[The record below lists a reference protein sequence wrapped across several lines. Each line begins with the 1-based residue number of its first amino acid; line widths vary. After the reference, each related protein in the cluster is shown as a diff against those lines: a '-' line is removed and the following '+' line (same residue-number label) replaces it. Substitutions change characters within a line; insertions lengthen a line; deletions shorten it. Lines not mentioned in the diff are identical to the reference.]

1 MRMRKK
7 KNGAARIEACRELLI
22 TELERLKEE
31 PGYAFSCKRP
41 LHLEIGCGKGSFAC
55 GMANAHPDVNFI
67 AMEKVPDVACLA
79 LEKAKKSSEERN
91 ENLRFLI
98 GDAKNLLEW
107 FPKGSIDCIYLNF
120 SDPWP
125 KSGHAKRRLTY
136 HTFLALYQELLVPNG
151 ILVFKTDNEGLFDF
165 SIEEF
170 AAFGLE
176 SEWITRDLHNSEH
189 NEGNVMTEYETLFSS
204 KGQPI
209 YAACLRFPIKENEE

>member
-7 KNGAARIEACRELLI
+7 KNGAARIEACCDLLI
-22 TELERLKEE
+22 TEVENLKEH
-31 PGYAFSCKRP
+31 PQYAFPVKRP

-55 GMANAHPDVNFI
+55 GMAKANPDVNFI

-79 LEKAKKSSEERN
+79 LEKAKKCAEERPD
-91 ENLRFLI
+91 NLRFLI

-107 FPKGSIDCIYLNF
+107 FPKGSFECIYLNF

-136 HTFLALYQELLVPNG
+136 HTFLALYQELLVPG
-151 ILVFKTDNEGLFDF
+151 GVLAFKTDNVGLFDF

-170 AAFGLE
+170 EAFGLE
-176 SEWITRDLHNSEH
+176 TVWITRDLHKSEH

-209 YAACLRFPIKENEE
+209 YAAHLRFPIKENKE